1 MPQATHPRPV
11 RDQKLGTFLG
21 VFTPTIL
28 TILGVIMYL
37 RLGWVVGTVGVG
49 GTVLIVVLANTIT
62 LITALSFSA
71 IATNARVGVG
81 GAYYMISRSLGLEF
95 GGAIGLPL
103 FLSQAFSVTLYAFG
117 LAESLRFLWAGLPVQ
132 PTAFLIVVAVGL
144 LAFRGAAMALRAQL
158 PLMGL
163 IGVSLIALAWG
174 ASQSTVPVPA
184 LAPPTPATDVG
195 FWAVFAVFFPAV
207 TGIMAGLGLSG
218 DLREP
223 IRSIPLGSISATLT
237 GFAVYLAIPLLLAGA
252 ATSEALRTDPLIW
265 VRIAPLG
272 AVLILPGLWGAIFSS
287 AVGSILGAPRT
298 LQALAVDGLAPR
310 RLARTR
316 GPRAEPV
323 AGLVVSLVIAMG
335 AVWLGDLD
343 TVAPVVSMFF
353 LTVYGMV
360 NLVAALET
368 LSGDT
373 SWRPRIRVPWVI
385 SLVGA
390 VACTI
395 VMFLVSPPA
404 AALAILL
411 ELALWIFLARQERQA
426 RWGDVRRGVYESLI
440 RWSLE
445 QLARHPMNPRN
456 WRPHVLVFVG
466 DVEKRLDL
474 IRCGTWFS
482 QGRGVVTVCELVVG
496 DVMTDDLERRA
507 QEQRVTHVL
516 KRENLRAFG
525 EVDVVQD
532 VVSGIV
538 NVAQANGIAGM
549 DSNTILLGWPD
560 GEERLIEFLH
570 TVRRLERLN
579 KSVIIGRVQ
588 RGLAPRPGKDQ
599 EIHVWWGGLRH
610 NGDLMLLLAHLLTR
624 NAEWRN
630 ARILIRSVA
639 SNEHMRVSTQAY
651 LDRLLPEIRIEADI
665 QVETRSEGET
675 IRQLVVEGSADADVV
690 FLGLDPPDD
699 EAELKAYAARLDD
712 LGESLRS
719 VFYVMNATLFV
730 GELIQTSSADAD
742 EQRRESEK
750 ASEPSPDAPAT
761 VPAAPARPSGSG
773 PA

>member
-1 MPQATHPRPV
+1 MPHTAQPLPV
-11 RDQKLGTFLG
+11 RDRKLGTFLG

-49 GTVLIVVLANTIT
+49 GTVLIVVLANGIT

-117 LAESLRFLWAGLPVQ
+117 LAESLQFLWAGLPVQ
-132 PTAFLIVVAVGL
+132 PTAFLIVVAVGV
-144 LAFRGAAMALRAQL
+144 LAFRGAAMALRAQV

-163 IGVSLIALAWG
+163 IGVSLLALAWG
-174 ASQSTVPVPA
+174 VWRSAAPVPA
-184 LAPPTPATDVG
+184 LEPSAVAVDVG

-218 DLREP
+218 DLRDP
-223 IRSIPLGSISATLT
+223 IKAIPLGSISATLT
-237 GFAVYLAIPLLLAGA
+237 GFAVYLAVPLLLAAA
-252 ATSEALRTDPLIW
+252 ATSDALRSDPLIW

-323 AGLVVSLVIAMG
+323 AGLVVSLLIAMG
-335 AVWLGDLD
+335 AVWLGDLN

-373 SWRPRIRVPWVI
+373 SWRPRIRVPWVL
-385 SLVGA
+385 SFVGA
-390 VACTI
+390 VACTL
-395 VMFLVSPPA
+395 VMFLISPA
-404 AALAILL
+404 AAVVAILL
-411 ELALWIFLARQERQA
+411 ELALWAYLARQERQA

-445 QLARHPMNPRN
+445 QLAHHPMNPRN

-474 IRCGTWFS
+474 IRFGTWFS

-496 DVMTDDLERRA
+496 DLMTEDFERRA
-507 QEQRVTHVL
+507 REERVMHVL
-516 KRENLRAFG
+516 KREHLRAFG

-532 VVSGIV
+532 VVTGIV

-588 RGLAPRPGKDQ
+588 RGLSPAPARNQ
-599 EIHVWWGGLRH
+599 EIHIWWGGMRH

-624 NAEWRN
+624 NPEWRD
-630 ARILIRSVA
+630 ARILIRNVA
-639 SNEHMRVSTQAY
+639 SNELMRERTQTY
-651 LDRLLPEIRIEADI
+651 LDRLLPEIRIEAD
-665 QVETRSEGET
+665 VDVKTRSADTT

-699 EAELKAYAARLDD
+699 EADLQAYAARLDD
-712 LGESLRS
+712 LGKSLRS
-719 VFYVMNATLFV
+719 VFYVMNATVFV
-730 GELIQTSSADAD
+730 GELIETSSAAAD
-742 EQRRESEK
+742 RQKQSEK
-750 ASEPSPDAPAT
+750 AAQADVEPPVSAPPKA
-761 VPAAPARPSGSG
+761 
-773 PA
+773 